1 MGACSPLDPL
11 RLLPTLLLLLPP
23 LAPIGSYGSDLD
35 KVCGKPKLSGKI
47 MGGQSALEG
56 KWPWQVGLWYRGIF
70 ICGGSL
76 IDSQWILT
84 AAHCFQKSTDP
95 RMYKVFVGYSKLY
108 EGNTHSLQLSVRTI
122 FSHSDFS
129 KNHPFGSDIAL
140 LELSSPVGFSSYI
153 LPICLPTPG
162 LYYEGKSCW
171 MTGWGTLTET
181 VLLPPGSYLQE
192 AEIPLFENHLCN
204 LFYGVPMRDN
214 LTYDIKDDMLCAGDI
229 IHQRAICL
237 GDSGG
242 PLVCEFSETWMQV
255 GIASWGM
262 PCNIPVFPSVFSR
275 VSYYLDWIGEI
286 KKLGHKTSPTKAPG
300 VNIIAEVSRISP
312 PASCGSV
319 WKTFLPSLVSVL
331 LLLLCQD
338 LWN

>member
-1 MGACSPLDPL
+1 
-11 RLLPTLLLLLPP
+11 
-23 LAPIGSYGSDLD
+23 
-35 KVCGKPKLSGKI
+35 

-56 KWPWQVGLWYRGIF
+56 KWPWQVGLWYRGSF

-95 RMYKVFVGYSKLY
+95 SMYKVFVGYSKLY
-108 EGNTHSLQLSVRTI
+108 ERNTHSLQLSVRTI
-122 FSHSDFS
+122 FRHPDFS

-162 LYYEGKSCW
+162 LYYEGKSSCW
-171 MTGWGTLTET
+171 MTGWGTLSET
-181 VLLPPGSYLQE
+181 VLLPEGSYLQE
-192 AEIPLFENHLCN
+192 AEIPLINSHLCN

-262 PCNIPVFPSVFSR
+262 PCNIPVSPSVFSR
-275 VSYYLDWIGEI
+275 VSYYLDWIGET

-300 VNIIAEVSRISP
+300 VSIIAQVSRISP
-312 PASCGSV
+312 SASCSSV
-319 WKTFLPSLVSVL
+319 GKTFLPFLVSVL
-331 LLLLCQD
+331 PLLLCQD
-338 LWN
+338 LQM